1 MMKLVRTHSFKLLPE
16 ETELLRRICLRRGCS
31 LSDGMRMGLLLLA
44 VHYGYDA
51 EVLQALEARTGHLK
65 RVEEIWARGTRA

>member
-16 ETELLRRICLRRGCS
+16 ETALLRRICLRRGCS

-44 VHYGYDA
+44 VHDGYDA

-65 RVEEIWARGTRA
+65 RVEEIWARGNRS

>member
-16 ETELLRRICLRRGCS
+16 ETELLRSICLKRGCS
-31 LSDGMRMGLLLLA
+31 LSDGMRMGLLVLA
-44 VHYGYDA
+44 VHHGYDA

-65 RVEEIWARGTRA
+65 RVADIWARGNRS

>member
-1 MMKLVRTHSFKLLPE
+1 MKLVRTHSFRLLPE

-44 VHYGYDA
+44 VHQGYDA

-65 RVEEIWARGTRA
+65 RVADIWARGARS